1 MVPPMDRAPSES
13 FESFRRSFSYGERND
28 LNFKFF
34 KSLSN
39 EEVATFLQTLLD
51 QLGDAYDTGDIQ
63 PMIDAAFEAQV
74 AGYSVEPDA
83 PPPRH
88 KYDDGP
94 LTPLGVPVSDAR
106 VGLLTTSG
114 HFVHGDDPEPFGEL
128 EMTQQQAVSR
138 ISEFMRDVPVL
149 SEIPATTPTSDLR
162 VRHGGY
168 DIRSAEMDP
177 NVTFPIDRLREAHDD
192 GTIGELAE
200 TFFSFPGA
208 TAQGRLRK
216 ALPGWVQ
223 LLHDQDVDLM
233 ILVPV

>member
-1 MVPPMDRAPSES
+1 MDSTPPES

-34 KSLSN
+34 KSLSD

-63 PMIDAAFEAQV
+63 PMIDAALKAQV

-83 PPPRH
+83 PPPTY

-114 HFVHGDDPEPFGEL
+114 HFVHGDDPEPFGEP
-128 EMTQQQAVSR
+128 EMTQHQAVSR
-138 ISEFMRDVPVL
+138 ISEFMRDMPVL

-192 GTIGELAE
+192 GRVGELAE

-223 LLHDQDVDLM
+223 LLHDQDIDLM